1 MPDIP
6 WFVYAMALAPFG
18 LILVAAG
25 YKYLQVR
32 AARDWPSTPG
42 TVVVSTSE
50 VRDVKVIDDNRDDRQ
65 GVEQRN
71 FANIVYEYTVSG
83 QKLRNNRVEIG
94 ENRGNVDVAETIAR
108 YPVGT
113 AVTVFYNPR
122 QPRDAVLEREMPKG
136 IGGCLGIATVIVL
149 AVVFG
154 GAIGGKRIADFV
166 AAHLADPKLS
176 PLVMALGA
184 FGFFIALF
192 GLALH
197 RQASMARRWPVVPG
211 VIKLSG
217 VETYRGADS
226 DTGRSGPMMH
236 ERKVAYSYRFNH
248 IAYSGNAGSIST
260 SNPSP
265 PRWQMRLFGMDYQ
278 NGAAV
283 KVFVNPDNP
292 SDSTIGPG
300 GGAAWFLWA
309 VALGFVIASAYVAT
323 HG

>member
-1 MPDIP
+1 VPDIP
-6 WFVYAMALAPFG
+6 WFVYAMVLAPFG

-32 AARDWPSTPG
+32 QARNWPSTPG
-42 TVVVSTSE
+42 KVVVSNSE
-50 VRDVKVIDDNRDDRQ
+50 VRDVKVLDDSRADHKRI
-65 GVEQRN
+65 EQRN

-83 QKLRNNRVEIG
+83 QKLRNNRVDIG
-94 ENRGNVDVAETIAR
+94 ENRGNFEVAETIAR

-113 AVTVFYNPR
+113 DVMVFYNPR
-122 QPRDAVLEREMPKG
+122 QPRDAVLERDMPKG
-136 IGGCLGIATVIVL
+136 TGGCLGIATVIVL
-149 AVVFG
+149 VIVFG
-154 GAIGGKRIADFV
+154 GAFGGKHMADV
-166 AAHLADPKLS
+166 IAAHLTDPKLS

-197 RQASMARRWPVVPG
+197 RQSSLARKWPVVPG

-217 VETYRGADS
+217 VETYQGADS
-226 DTGRSGPMMH
+226 DSGRSGPIMH

-248 IAYSGNAGSIST
+248 IAYTGNAGSIST

-265 PRWQMRLFGMDYQ
+265 PRWQMRLFGMDYT

-283 KVFVNPDNP
+283 TVFVNPANP
-292 SDSTIGPG
+292 SDSTLSPG
-300 GGAAWFLWA
+300 GSAAWFLWA
-309 VALGFVIASAYVAT
+309 LALGFATAAIYVAT

>member
-42 TVVVSTSE
+42 TVVVSRSE
-50 VRDVKVIDDNRDDRQ
+50 VRDVKVIDDTRDDRQ

-71 FANIVYEYTVSG
+71 FADIVYEYTVSG

-136 IGGCLGIATVIVL
+136 TAGCLGIGTVIVL
-149 AVVFG
+149 VVVFG
-154 GAIGGKRIADFV
+154 GAIGGKRISDFV

-176 PLVMALGA
+176 PLVVALGA

-197 RQASMARRWPVVPG
+197 RQASLARRWPVVPG

-226 DTGRSGPMMH
+226 DTGRAGPMMH

-265 PRWQMRLFGMDYQ
+265 PRWQMRMFGMDYQ

-292 SDSTIGPG
+292 SDSTLSPG

-309 VALGFVIASAYVAT
+309 VALGFAVASAYVAT